1 MPVTVTW
8 GDDARSWLYYTVSEP
23 WLWDD
28 FYAATTAG
36 REMRICADVP
46 AVSIVVDVQQAR
58 KIPADTLTQVN
69 IMGRRDTLVGDH
81 IQRIVIVGA
90 NAFLRSILA
99 MVSRVAPRFGTR
111 MVLVDSL
118 TEAENILE
126 ADARQRAKNT
136 HDAVPTP

>member
-1 MPVTVTW
+1 
-8 GDDARSWLYYTVSEP
+8 
-23 WLWDD
+23 
-28 FYAATTAG
+28 
-36 REMRICADVP
+36 MRICADVP

-118 TEAENILE
+118 VEAENIFE

-136 HDAVPTP
+136 PDAVPTP